1 MKLFVFTQTSLCLDK
16 IAFTIKKIA
25 FAKIKI
31 VKAILYFAKA

>member
-1 MKLFVFTQTSLCLDK
+1 MKLFVFTQTSLSLD
-16 IAFTIKKIA
+16 KIA